1 MSLPVMLGLVFGSL
15 FGLALIAVG
24 SLHRD
29 DRARLLAAQ
38 FEQYGPQRAATPP
51 STAAGSAQHGV
62 AGTAVAGMGRL
73 LQAGKTEQ
81 GLAQRLD
88 LAGISRP
95 PAEWALLGCAA
106 GAALAVLLTLLT
118 GNVPIGVLAGAVG
131 GWLGMRTILSL
142 RISRRRNRFRDQLP
156 DVLQLIA
163 GSLRAGFSLPQA
175 LGAVV
180 REDTQPVAGEFSRA
194 LAETRVGVDLEVAL
208 DGVAA
213 RMDSVDLRWT
223 VMAIRIQREVGGNL
237 AEVLRNT
244 VATMRERAYLHRH
257 VRSLSAE
264 GRLSAYVLI
273 ALPLLLGAW
282 LFFTDR
288 TYLSVLY
295 TTGLGL
301 LLLAGAGAL
310 FVVGVLWMRVAVKV
324 EV

>member
-1 MSLPVMLGLVFGSL
+1 MSLPIVLVLVFVSL
-15 FGLALIAVG
+15 FGLALLALG
-24 SLHRD
+24 SLRRD
-29 DRARLLAAQ
+29 DRARLLADQ
-38 FEQYGPQRAATPP
+38 LEQYGPRRSPAPA
-51 STAAGSAQHGV
+51 STAGDGAGRGV
-62 AGTAVAGMGRL
+62 AGAALSAATRV
-73 LQAGKTEQ
+73 LQAGNAER

-95 PAEWALLGCAA
+95 PAEWALLGCAV
-106 GAALAVLLTLLT
+106 GAALAVLLTLLA
-118 GNVPIGVLAGAVG
+118 GNVLIGVLLGSLG
-131 GWLGMRTILSL
+131 GWLAMRMMLSM

-175 LGAVV
+175 LGAVA
-180 REDTQPVAGEFSRA
+180 REDTQPSAGEFSRA

-273 ALPLLLGAW
+273 ALPLLLGGY

-288 TYLSVLY
+288 AYLSVLY
-295 TTGLGL
+295 TTPLGL
-301 LLLAGAGAL
+301 LLLIGAGVL
-310 FVVGVLWMRVAVKV
+310 FVVGVLWMRVAIKV